1 MRENRGSSPIKTK
14 ILRGSL
20 TAAVA
25 IGWLLF
31 QIWLFGN
38 QQQYLSV
45 SETVCK
51 FLGLK
56 SNEEWRRG
64 TALMAYLTTVTP
76 VLYGYFLTVQRPR
89 LFPAEGYWTKKR
101 MIVSASALSL
111 VTLLHLLSARRLYWA
126 WIPGSSIRGSF
137 TGEMY
142 NVVFLLN
149 VFVAVAGLLL
159 VVGAVYVPSV
169 LRRSKEI
176 FRGNRMAKSAGTYG
190 LCVATG
196 ILIVIGGGL
205 MLNIAQAFTDEKLV
219 QHLKTSKDGHLMTG
233 IVSMLIMAPLV
244 EELAFR
250 GLIFGRL
257 KKDVPVWAAA
267 LFSAV
272 CFGLW
277 HRNLPQFCYTLPA
290 GIWLAFVYHQTGRLR
305 YAMVVHGVCNVLEIW
320 TFSLGAGYFPYLP
333 FLYRFGQRLFSLSA
347 PVSGVLLAVV
357 IAVLVLTVWKLFPL
371 LSGKNDR
378 RPSMDGEPV
387 TLLNETNGMN
397 EEEF

>member
-1 MRENRGSSPIKTK
+1 MQENRGSSPIKTK

-38 QQQYLSV
+38 QQQYFSV
-45 SETVCK
+45 SETICK
-51 FLGLK
+51 FLGIK

-64 TALMAYLTTVTP
+64 ASIMAYLTTITP
-76 VLYGYFLTVQRPR
+76 ILYGYFLTVQRPR
-89 LFPAEGYWTKKR
+89 LFPAEGYWNKR
-101 MIVSASALSL
+101 RVITSASVLSL
-111 VTLLHLLSARRLYWA
+111 VTLLHLLSAKALYRA
-126 WIPGSSIRGSF
+126 LFPLSGVQGSF
-137 TGEMY
+137 SGCMY
-142 NVVFLLN
+142 DVVFLLN
-149 VFVAVAGLLL
+149 FIVAVAGLLL
-159 VVGAVYVPSV
+159 VLGGAYIPSI
-169 LRRSKEI
+169 LRHRREI
-176 FRGNRMAKSAGTYG
+176 FRGSRMAKSAGRYG
-190 LCVATG
+190 LCVAMG

-219 QHLKTSKDGHLMTG
+219 RHLATSKDENLITG
-233 IVSMLIMAPLV
+233 VATMLIMAPLV

-320 TFSLGAGYFPYLP
+320 AFAVRAKYFPYFP
-333 FLYRFGQRLFSLSA
+333 ALYRFGQKLFSLSA
-347 PVSGVLLAVV
+347 PVSGVLFAAV
-357 IAVLVLTVWKLFPL
+357 IAALVLTVWKLFPL
-371 LSGKNDR
+371 LSEKDDR
-378 RPSMDGEPV
+378 CLSTDGEPSP
-387 TLLNETNGMN
+387 LHENEFYEQG
-397 EEEF
+397 EI